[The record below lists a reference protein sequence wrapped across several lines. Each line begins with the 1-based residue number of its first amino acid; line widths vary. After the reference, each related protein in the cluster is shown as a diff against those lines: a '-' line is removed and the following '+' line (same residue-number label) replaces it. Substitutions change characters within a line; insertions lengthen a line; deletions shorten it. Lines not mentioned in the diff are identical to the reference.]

1 LNESRV
7 SPLAAAPDMRGRGT
21 PPLDTS
27 SLGQGPRAESEAR
40 SHARG
45 ARLARAQRAKQKEH
59 LTPGRSRTMF
69 SKPLA
74 YPSTLDRRPPVALC
88 AAVAVLRGGVLE
100 PEPHTRAENGRLKP
114 TQIPSVHFPAHDAE
128 GLSLS
133 GGASIS
139 TYRLFKL
146 SITS

>member
-1 LNESRV
+1 
-7 SPLAAAPDMRGRGT
+7 
-21 PPLDTS
+21 
-27 SLGQGPRAESEAR
+27 
-40 SHARG
+40 
-45 ARLARAQRAKQKEH
+45 
-59 LTPGRSRTMF
+59 MF

-114 TQIPSVHFPAHDAE
+114 TQIPSVHFPADDAE

-146 SITS
+146 SITLGSDVGGPRKRRPVGSPSVRLVMRLGS